1 MTKRKQQSLN
11 IDVKGLSTNQILN
24 MDVNEINSMNYRT
37 IRALASRLVSSMNKR
52 IRQLRRTTPDS
63 LALHSLP
70 ENYQFSTKGLNRNE
84 IRSLVGQMQQFGQMK
99 TSTVKGWK
107 DYRKNIEAKL
117 GGKLSDLPDESNFW
131 EMFRNLKDS
140 NHAIFQ
146 KMSSDEILKV
156 TYDEYIENPEDPMS
170 SIQERLDDLYEIY
183 EGNFMEDDIW
193 GDDEDEDSF

>member
-1 MTKRKQQSLN
+1 MAKRKQQTLN

-52 IRQLRRTTPDS
+52 IRQLRKSAPYS
-63 LALHSLP
+63 LALNSLP
-70 ENYQFSTKGLNRNE
+70 QNYQFSTKGLKRNE
-84 IRSLVGQMQQFGQMK
+84 IRSLIGDMQQFGQMK

-117 GGKLSDLPDESNFW
+117 GGKLSDLPNESNFW

-183 EGNFMEDDIW
+183 EGNFTEDDIW

>member
-1 MTKRKQQSLN
+1 MAKRKQQTLN

-52 IRQLRRTTPDS
+52 IRQLRKSAPYS
-63 LALHSLP
+63 LALNSLP
-70 ENYQFSTKGLNRNE
+70 QNYQFSTKGLKRNE
-84 IRSLVGQMQQFGQMK
+84 IRSLIGDMQQFGQMK

-117 GGKLSDLPDESNFW
+117 GGKLSDLKDESEFW
-131 EMFRNLKDS
+131 RIYRTVKDS

-146 KMSSDEILKV
+146 KLSSSEILKI
-156 TYDEYIENPEDPMS
+156 TYDEYKLDSEDPMT
-170 SIQERLDDLYEIY
+170 SIQKYLDDLYEIS
-183 EGNFMEDDIW
+183 EGNFTEDDIW